1 MPPRENLAFP
11 SFASGFREPSKDA
24 PAECKTE
31 AEIYAESG
39 AIAG

>member
-1 MPPRENLAFP
+1 ENLAFP
-11 SFASGFREPSKDA
+11 SFASEFREPSKDA

-31 AEIYAESG
+31 AEICAKPG